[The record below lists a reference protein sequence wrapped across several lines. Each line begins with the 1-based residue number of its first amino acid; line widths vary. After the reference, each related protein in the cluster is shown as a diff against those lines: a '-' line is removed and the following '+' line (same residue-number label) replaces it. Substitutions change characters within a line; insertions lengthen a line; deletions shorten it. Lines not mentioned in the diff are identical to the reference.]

1 MQHRHA
7 HLADRQPRRLNTI
20 WQYFG
25 WSNQALSVF
34 TLWTVTVYLVRNKK
48 CFWIT
53 LIPALFMT
61 TVCTTFFFLSKQML
75 GLPEAVAYPMGIAC
89 LIAACVWFAVWYR
102 KESQK

>member
-1 MQHRHA
+1 MQIPIKREQRV
-7 HLADRQPRRLNTI
+7 LPNWRVFMIQFLNIDGTGSI
-20 WQYFG
+20 FG
-25 WSNQALSVF
+25 AVM
-34 TLWTVTVYLVRNKK
+34 VVRNKK

-89 LIAACVWFAVWYR
+89 LIAACVWFAIWSR

>member
-1 MQHRHA
+1 
-7 HLADRQPRRLNTI
+7 
-20 WQYFG
+20 
-25 WSNQALSVF
+25 VF
-34 TLWTVTVYLVRNKK
+34 TLWTITVYLVRNKK